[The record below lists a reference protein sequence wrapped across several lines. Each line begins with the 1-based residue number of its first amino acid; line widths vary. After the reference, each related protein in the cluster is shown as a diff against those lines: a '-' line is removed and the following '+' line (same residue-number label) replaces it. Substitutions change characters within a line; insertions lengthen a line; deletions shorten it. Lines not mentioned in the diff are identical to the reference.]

1 MKKKQIDLHQV
12 SCARCFQVQT
22 LFIKNVRLRDGAV
35 SCSGR
40 LRLRR
45 FLVSR
50 RENNLHNPSRV
61 NVAAIQPARTGGKN
75 FPVHSETG
83 CNNRLEP
90 SCVEVPCQNGRIL
103 PSDTRRSVLQVFCAA
118 WHRVIPMSET
128 IRHSVPAGPLFPGYI
143 DEWIIADSQTS
154 TAGIAHAA
162 CYEEIFLAFKKSR
175 VLCGMVQSDVATR
188 LSYSAGTK
196 SPTASSR
203 LHQDLFNPTVFFSSR
218 QFTILTDMPRRL
230 RDSLYRSVSGPA
242 VAGDLHV
249 LFGMWLFKL
258 S

>member
-1 MKKKQIDLHQV
+1 MWQRFSLQGLGERIFLCTAKLAAIIDL
-12 SCARCFQVQT
+12 
-22 LFIKNVRLRDGAV
+22 
-35 SCSGR
+35 
-40 LRLRR
+40 
-45 FLVSR
+45 
-50 RENNLHNPSRV
+50 
-61 NVAAIQPARTGGKN
+61 
-75 FPVHSETG
+75 
-83 CNNRLEP
+83 NRLALKYHAKMG
-90 SCVEVPCQNGRIL
+90 CVPRIL

-128 IRHSVPAGPLFPGYI
+128 IRHSVSDGPLFPGYI